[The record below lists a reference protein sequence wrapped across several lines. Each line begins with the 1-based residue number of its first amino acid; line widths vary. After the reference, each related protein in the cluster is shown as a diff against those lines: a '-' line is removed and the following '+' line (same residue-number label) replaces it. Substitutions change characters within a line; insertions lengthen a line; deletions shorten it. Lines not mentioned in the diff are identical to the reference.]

1 MNGTKAYRAVYPS
14 IKSDDVAGAAAARL
28 LGNVRVQARIAEIM
42 RAGAERAEVTVE
54 QVVRELKLIGFSDI
68 RKVVSWR
75 NELVTR
81 TEKGKDGEPVL
92 MPRVTIVDAD
102 KISDEAAAAV
112 AEVSQTVN
120 GALRVKMGAF
130 PIRAF
135 GFGHAPRC
143 EAPAGHLYSPQRQ
156 MGEHRDVLCHHRF
169 GVLLAHSRRAEAEQH
184 FGDGSRKIG
193 GARGGERRLQP
204 IEADLQQAHSALNG
218 YTAPRDLTE
227 PSRF

>member
-1 MNGTKAYRAVYPS
+1 MDGRKTSKARTQPPGEALSPKHEAFVQAYVSRGMNGTKAYRAVYPS

-42 RAGAERAEVTVE
+42 RAGAERAEVRVE

-81 TEKGKDGEPVL
+81 TEKGEDGAPVKVL

-112 AEVSQTVN
+112 AEVWQTVN
-120 GALRVKMGAF
+120 GALRVKLHDK
-130 PIRAF
+130 
-135 GFGHAPRC
+135 HA
-143 EAPAGHLYSPQRQ
+143 ALVSIGKHLGMFVDRVQIQERKQISAEPMSAEEWKRQ
-156 MGEHRDVLCHHRF
+156 YVREG
-169 GVLLAHSRRAEAEQH
+169 
-184 FGDGSRKIG
+184 
-193 GARGGERRLQP
+193 
-204 IEADLQQAHSALNG
+204 
-218 YTAPRDLTE
+218 
-227 PSRF
+227 

>member
-1 MNGTKAYRAVYPS
+1 MGSFEIRVRVVSRIDLQNMDGRKTSKARAQPPGEALSPKHEAFVQAYVSRAMNGTKAYRAVYPS

-81 TEKGKDGEPVL
+81 TEKGEDGEPVL

-120 GALRVKMGAF
+120 GALRVKLHDK
-130 PIRAF
+130 
-135 GFGHAPRC
+135 HAALVSLGRPPRLVRRPR
-143 EAPAGHLYSPQRQ
+143 EALRCVRHQ
-156 MGEHRDVLCHHRF
+156 
-169 GVLLAHSRRAEAEQH
+169 RRA
-184 FGDGSRKIG
+184 DVR
-193 GARGGERRLQP
+193 
-204 IEADLQQAHSALNG
+204 
-218 YTAPRDLTE
+218 
-227 PSRF
+227 